1 MLIKGKKTTKN
12 KTVKEYT
19 VSKEELNG
27 SQDEIWLV
35 GLRQSS
41 CTVGPKAPLMGN

>member
-19 VSKEELNG
+19 VSKEELN
-27 SQDEIWLV
+27 V
-35 GLRQSS
+35 CLRIL
-41 CTVGPKAPLMGN
+41 G